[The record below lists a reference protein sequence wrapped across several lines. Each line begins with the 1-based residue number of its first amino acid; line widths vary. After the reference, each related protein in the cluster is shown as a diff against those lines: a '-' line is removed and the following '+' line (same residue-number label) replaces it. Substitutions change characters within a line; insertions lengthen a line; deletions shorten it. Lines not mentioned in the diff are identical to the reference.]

1 MKPLASQKDKRSFL
15 KTLLVDECNAATSGW
30 GRFIQPGQEA
40 YWIDGPLVA
49 KVFGVFQVPLQ
60 IREDGGEGL
69 ETKNDAIN
77 VVSNLT
83 WKAEEVELVAKAA
96 F

>member
-1 MKPLASQKDKRSFL
+1 M
-15 KTLLVDECNAATSGW
+15 
-30 GRFIQPGQEA
+30 
-40 YWIDGPLVA
+40 DGPLVA